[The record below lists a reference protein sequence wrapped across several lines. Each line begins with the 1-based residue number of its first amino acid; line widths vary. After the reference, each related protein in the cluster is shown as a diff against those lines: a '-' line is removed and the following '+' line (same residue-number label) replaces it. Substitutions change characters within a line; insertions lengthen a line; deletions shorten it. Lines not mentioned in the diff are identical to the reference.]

1 MRCDELNVLK
11 RELEN
16 QIMQNEPYEKIYA
29 TSVKIDKLLI
39 KYYEKC
45 NLSKDI

>member
-16 QIMQNEPYEKIYA
+16 QILKNEPYDKIYA

-39 KYYEKC
+39 KYYEKY